1 MATAEELVCETTE
14 VTQWTRAMA
23 SAATTVA
30 GVLSA
35 KQSVHSHASKT
46 TFSRRTIY
54 TAGAIRHDWF
64 HGAIRMA
71 HGLRSIGMCDELR
84 RLGGTE
90 DMFGLGSGSVARLG
104 GLGRDLPL
112 RNTSRKLNVVVFL
125 TCAIP
130 LRNPTRGQR
139 RRSKRRAFGLGR
151 GRARHSRSGCAVG
164 VGNLYVAVEAGRSR
178 ERRGSQVSRREG

>member
-54 TAGAIRHDWF
+54 TTGAIRHDWF

-71 HGLRSIGMCDELR
+71 HSLRSIGMCDELR
-84 RLGGTE
+84 RLRGTE
-90 DMFGLGSGSVARLG
+90 NMFGLGSGSIARLG
-104 GLGRDLPL
+104 GLGRNLPL

-139 RRSKRRAFGLGR
+139 RRSKRGTFGLGR
-151 GRARHSRSGCAVG
+151 GRARHGRSGCAVG
-164 VGNLYVAVEAGRSR
+164 TGKVVCMWRSR
-178 ERRGSQVSRREG
+178 RGEVARGGVHR